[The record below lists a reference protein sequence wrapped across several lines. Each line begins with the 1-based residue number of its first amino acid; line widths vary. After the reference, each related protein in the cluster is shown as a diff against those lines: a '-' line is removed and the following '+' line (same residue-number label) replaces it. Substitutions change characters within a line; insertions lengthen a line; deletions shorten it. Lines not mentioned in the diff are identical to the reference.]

1 MLEMLQNSFWQYVGL
16 KKNKCNFHY
25 VAMPMMTP
33 QIFKSVNF
41 TKTQKS
47 RHFKNK
53 TFFLQK
59 KKKKTLLVHQ
69 GLLYAKKC
77 FAAEVIF
84 SRRPQNQIKLLRKNR
99 SPTRQMLP
107 PKCNLPSCES
117 KNCHFL
123 QSSWEIVT
131 PAYRMWGWGRGRKH

>member
-1 MLEMLQNSFWQYVGL
+1 
-16 KKNKCNFHY
+16 
-25 VAMPMMTP
+25 MPMMTP

-59 KKKKTLLVHQ
+59 KKNNKKKLFVHQ
-69 GLLYAKKC
+69 GLLYAKKR

-84 SRRPQNQIKLLRKNR
+84 SRRPQNQKKIVEEKSLPQANA
-99 SPTRQMLP
+99 SPKM
-107 PKCNLPSCES
+107 
-117 KNCHFL
+117 
-123 QSSWEIVT
+123 
-131 PAYRMWGWGRGRKH
+131 